1 MPVVL
6 AIVSPTLVDDTG
18 IPKNLPIIM
27 LAIIDTF
34 IARMGMYPIHPTAS
48 QCDHESTGR

>member
-34 IARMGMYPIHPTAS
+34 IVRMGMYPIHPTAS